1 MDFDRYGWCRSP
13 LAPLPVE
20 RAYTLLSPDIS
31 GRIDIA
37 VWAHKARTFFKTSV
51 ELTQA
56 KAYPDGKTPECDAA
70 WVELLQ
76 EKRKSF
82 EPTPTRVLLLTFP
95 LEQAPLLRE
104 AGISGAKAIGGAG
117 MDALVARAKRVWQ
130 VDRTLFGGNDE
141 QAPLL
146 LAAIL
151 ASATLAPIVPPS
163 GGTIFGIKGAR
174 ERLGLS

>member
-1 MDFDRYGWCRSP
+1 MEFDRYGWCKSP

-20 RAYTLLSPDIS
+20 RAFTLLSPDAPS
-31 GRIDIA
+31 RIDLA
-37 VWAHKARTFFKTSV
+37 AWAHKARTFFKTSI
-51 ELTQA
+51 ELVQP
-56 KAYPDGKTPECDAA
+56 KAYPDGQAPPSDAA
-70 WVELLQ
+70 WVEILQ
-76 EKRKSF
+76 EKRKSVD
-82 EPTPTRVLLLTFP
+82 PTPTRVLLLTFP
-95 LEQAPLLRE
+95 IEQAPLLRE
-104 AGISGAKAIGGAG
+104 AAFAGAKAIGGAG

-130 VDRTLFGGNDE
+130 VDSMVFGGNDT